1 MVSHKLIA
9 TDIPQS
15 SARVCPPTLISTEM
29 DNAIPYFPG
38 ITRVCYM
45 PVLLLAHGAQIQK
58 T

>member
-1 MVSHKLIA
+1 MVSHELIA

-15 SARVCPPTLISTEM
+15 SARVCPTLISTEL
-29 DNAIPYFPG
+29 DNAIQHFIG

-58 T
+58 S